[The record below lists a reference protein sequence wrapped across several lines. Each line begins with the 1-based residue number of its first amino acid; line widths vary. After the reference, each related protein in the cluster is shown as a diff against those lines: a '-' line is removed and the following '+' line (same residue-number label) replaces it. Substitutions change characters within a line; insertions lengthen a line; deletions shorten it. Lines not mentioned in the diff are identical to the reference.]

1 MSFELEGTIIKK
13 FDTQQIK
20 DTFKKRE
27 FVVETDEQYPQ
38 QIKVEL
44 TQDKCELL
52 DNYNEGDK
60 VVVSF
65 NLRGREWNDKY
76 FVNINGWRIQKAGAN
91 VNVGNSAPTGT
102 GDFPPPS
109 EEPQN
114 DSPYND
120 DLPF

>member
-1 MSFELEGTIIKK
+1 MSFELEGTLIKK

-52 DNYNEGDK
+52 DDYNEGDK
-60 VVVSF
+60 LKVHF
-65 NLRGREWNDKY
+65 NLRGREWNGKY
-76 FVNINGWRIQKAGAN
+76 FVNINGWRIEKAGAQ
-91 VNVGNSAPTGT
+91 VNAGGGSSMGT

-114 DSPYND
+114 ESPYND